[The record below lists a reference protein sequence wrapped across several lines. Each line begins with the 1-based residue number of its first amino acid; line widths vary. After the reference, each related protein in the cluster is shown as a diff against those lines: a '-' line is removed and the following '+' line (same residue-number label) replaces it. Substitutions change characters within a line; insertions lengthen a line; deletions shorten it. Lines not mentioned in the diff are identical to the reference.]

1 MLSGDNLQTL
11 NILAAQW
18 VAPTIDYFGLAPELV
33 LAGGLC
39 LVLMLDLF
47 IDERKKWML
56 TAISSFTLLAAMVPV
71 LMLALSETEVRTM
84 FDGRYVVDNFSLV
97 MKAVFL
103 LAGYVV
109 VLLSSSHIEQGEYW
123 RGEYWFLLL
132 TSLLGMLMMA
142 SSRDLVSI
150 FVALEFLSIPAYM
163 LAAWRK
169 RDPKSNEAGVKYFLL
184 GVFASAVM
192 LYGMSLMYGVANST
206 LLTEIGAKFTAT
218 GEFSSVHA
226 LAVVF
231 VIVGFAFKVSA
242 VPFHTWAPDTY
253 EGAPTP
259 VTAFLSVASKAA
271 GFVALVVLLYTAF
284 PLAQDVWQPFIW
296 VLSALTMTIG
306 NVLALKQHN
315 IVRMIA
321 YSSISQGGFVLMP
334 LAVAGLSGSGT
345 TALRSVVLYMII
357 YAATNLG
364 VFAIILAVSNKT
376 RSGEVSSYGGLYS
389 YAPALGVLM
398 TLFLASLAGIPPFG
412 GWIAKFVAFQSL
424 IQSQST
430 WGYAL
435 AIVGAVNSVV
445 AFGYYGN
452 VMREIWMR
460 PVPDSDT
467 TAISVPGSLKLALV
481 ITAGATLVFGILPG
495 VGLYFADLAEIAG
508 AIIR

>member
-231 VIVGFAFKVSA
+231 VVVGFAFKVSA

-284 PLAQDVWQPFIW
+284 PLAQDIWQPFIW

-376 RSGEVSSYGGLYS
+376 RSGEVSSYGGLFS

-495 VGLYFADLAEIAG
+495 VGLHFADLAEIAG